1 MEETLP
7 KQMTSKDKIPRKPTA
22 NIQGKSN
29 HKVTRKDRKSPPKAA
44 ARKLNM
50 SSDSS
55 SDCDSDE
62 DTARDKDLE
71 KAQNDAFGRKR
82 PNF

>member
-7 KQMTSKDKIPRKPTA
+7 KKMTSEDKIPRKPTA
-22 NIQGKSN
+22 NNQGKSN

-44 ARKLNM
+44 ARKRNM

-55 SDCDSDE
+55 SDYDSDG

-71 KAQNDAFGRKR
+71 KAQNDAFGRK
-82 PNF
+82 